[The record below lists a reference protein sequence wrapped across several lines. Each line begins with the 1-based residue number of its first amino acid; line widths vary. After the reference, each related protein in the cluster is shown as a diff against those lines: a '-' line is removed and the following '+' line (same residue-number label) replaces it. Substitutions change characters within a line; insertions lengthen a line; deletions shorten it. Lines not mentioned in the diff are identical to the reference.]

1 MQAESNYNARMDKKT
16 VFIKTEKGE
25 SEVSGMSGDMKRV
38 LLLINGRSTLEEV
51 IRHAPPSLRSDL
63 PEIMQR
69 LLDAELIRDRA
80 QSPGHLKIVA
90 PKLVKPAAPSPK
102 MESNGEELD
111 FTHISSMQPAM
122 PASSEELQQAEQ
134 ERQRARQELAAAA
147 QARAEA
153 EAARAK
159 ADAEAKRV
167 QQELNVA
174 KARAEAEAKALAE
187 ARAKQEAEAQRLK
200 AEAEAARLH
209 AEQEAARI
217 KAEQEAARLKA
228 EREAAEAKAR
238 AEAEAARR
246 KAEAEAKAKEE
257 AEARARQEAEAARLK
272 AELEAE
278 RARAAAEAK
287 ALAEERA
294 RQEAE
299 AARLKAEAEAARVK
313 AEQEAAR
320 IKAEQEAA
328 AAKVR
333 EEAEA
338 ARRAAEAEA
347 ARIRAEAEEAK
358 RQAEQEAARLK
369 AEHEA
374 EAARMKAEAEAARI
388 KAEEEAVRLKA
399 EHEAAAAKAREEAEA
414 VRREAAAETA
424 RIRAEAEAAKQ
435 QAEQESAR
443 RQAEKEAE
451 VARRKAEQAAA
462 RQQQEVRA
470 EPAATIPADVAHKE
484 TSKHDMAAEMARLK
498 AEQEA
503 ERKRAEEAVR
513 LQAEEQALAAEQES
527 AWAEAEQRAEQ
538 QSKLEAEQAAKDA
551 ALAQA
556 KAQHQATAKRPRAPL
571 PWGKIGFGVF
581 ALALLALFLL
591 PMFWPMQEYLAP
603 LEQRLSQRFGQPVKV
618 GGLSVSLLPLPKM
631 ELREVSIGAQTE
643 VRIGEAV
650 LNFDP
655 LTLFSDSKRITD
667 VELQTVVLDARH
679 LDSLAGWLA
688 AAGGDAQYPL
698 MHATLRS
705 LEFKE
710 GPAIPAMQGAA
721 DFEAGAFSRLV
732 LHSAD
737 EKMNLELKAAAG
749 HIQLAFGIRERALP
763 LLPAVEFSS
772 FNARGEVSSQGI
784 VISDLDANAYGGI
797 WSGGGKLEW
806 GKGWHLDARIQ
817 AKTMELN
824 ELYPQYGL
832 SGEVFIDGALS
843 ATAPALEKLP
853 ASLRLE
859 ATLEAKRGAI
869 SGIDMVET
877 ARLVSHEHLPG
888 GRTHFD
894 TLTGSLV
901 YNERN
906 LRFRQVRVVSG
917 MLNATGGFE
926 VAANGQLSGNF
937 NAEIKMR
944 TGDNLLQL
952 SGRVDAPRLIA
963 R

>member
-1 MQAESNYNARMDKKT
+1 MDKKT

-38 LLLINGRSTLEEV
+38 LLLINGKSTLEEV

-80 QSPGHLKIVA
+80 QSPSHLKIVA

-102 MESNGEELD
+102 VEPNGEELD
-111 FTHISSMQPAM
+111 FTHISSAQPAVS
-122 PASSEELQQAEQ
+122 AVREAEQQAEQ
-134 ERQRARQELAAAA
+134 EKQRARQELAAAA

-153 EAARAK
+153 ETARAK
-159 ADAEAKRV
+159 AEAEAKRV
-167 QQELNVA
+167 QQELSAA
-174 KARAEAEAKALAE
+174 KACAEAEAKALAE
-187 ARAKQEAEAQRLK
+187 ARAKQEAEARRLQ

-217 KAEQEAARLKA
+217 KAEQEAARFKA
-228 EREAAEAKAR
+228 EQEAAEAKAR

-299 AARLKAEAEAARVK
+299 AARLKAEAEAARIK

-333 EEAEA
+333 AEAEA

-388 KAEEEAVRLKA
+388 KAEEEAARLKA

-414 VRREAAAETA
+414 ARREAAAETA

-435 QAEQESAR
+435 QAQQEAAR

-451 VARRKAEQAAA
+451 AARRQADQEAA
-462 RQQQEVRA
+462 RQQPDVRA
-470 EPAATIPADVAHKE
+470 ESVGTDAVHQE
-484 TSKHDMAAEMARLK
+484 TAKHDMAAEMARLK

-503 ERKRAEEAVR
+503 ERKRGEEAAR

-556 KAQHQATAKRPRAPL
+556 KAQKQATAKRPRAPR
-571 PWGKIGFGVF
+571 PWGKIGVGAV
-581 ALALLALFLL
+581 ALTLLALFLL
-591 PMFWPMQEYLAP
+591 PMFWPMQEYIAP
-603 LEQRLSQRFGQPVKV
+603 LEQRLSQHFGQPVKV
-618 GGLSVSLLPLPKM
+618 GSMRVSLLPLPKM
-631 ELREVSIGAQTE
+631 ELREVSIGSQRE
-643 VRIGEAV
+643 VLVGEAV

-655 LTLFSDSKRITD
+655 LSLFSDSKRIAD
-667 VELQTVVLDARH
+667 VELQSVVLDARH

-688 AAGGDAQYPL
+688 AAGGDTQYPL
-698 MHATLRS
+698 THATLRS
-705 LEFKE
+705 LELKE

-721 DFEAGAFSRLV
+721 DFEAGAFARLV

-772 FNARGEVSSQGI
+772 FNARGEVSAQGL

-806 GKGWHLDARIQ
+806 GKGWRLDARIQ

-832 SGEVFIDGALS
+832 SGEVFVDGVLS
-843 ATAPALEKLP
+843 ATAPSLDKLP
-853 ASLRLE
+853 ASLRME

-869 SGIDMVET
+869 NGIDMVET

-901 YNERN
+901 YNEHN
-906 LRFRQVRVVSG
+906 LRFRQVHVVSG
-917 MLNATGGFE
+917 MLNAIGGFE
-926 VAANGQLSGNF
+926 VAANGQLTGNF
-937 NAEIKMR
+937 DAEIKMR
-944 TGDNLLQL
+944 TGNNPLQL
-952 SGRVDAPRLIA
+952 SGRVDAPKLTA